1 MSRSKKLYKLQ
12 KIDSELDQNM
22 ARLLEIEKALSDN
35 ALVRE
40 AEEASQDAERIF
52 DETRKSLTNSE
63 GEVRAQRIKI
73 EQSESS
79 LYSGK
84 VINPKE
90 LQDLQNEIAALKRF
104 LVVLEDRQLEN
115 MLTVDNAKE
124 IHQDKLEILSQV
136 HEKEEIKN
144 VGLIDE
150 KSKIEEKSQHQK
162 TKRDKQ
168 WQLIAK
174 NDQDIYSSVRK
185 KRAGI
190 AVTMVSNQAC
200 SACGTTLTEVIFR
213 ATRSPSQLIFCD
225 TCDRILY
232 SE

>member
-1 MSRSKKLYKLQ
+1 MSRSKNIYILQ
-12 KIDSELDQNM
+12 KIDSELDQYLS
-22 ARLLEIEKALSDN
+22 RLQKIANELTDN
-35 ALVRE
+35 VLVRK
-40 AEEASQDAERIF
+40 AEETAQHAEEF
-52 DETRKSLTNSE
+52 FVEVKKSLKFSE
-63 GEVRAQRIKI
+63 GDVRAQRIKI
-73 EQSESS
+73 EQSESI

-115 MLTVDNAKE
+115 MLAVDNAKE
-124 IHQDKLEILSQV
+124 IHQDKKEKLSIARAQD
-136 HEKEEIKN
+136 KMKN
-144 VGLIDE
+144 AGLVDE
-150 KSKIEEKSQHQK
+150 KSIIEEKSRQLQ
-162 TKRDKQ
+162 TQREKQ
-168 WQLIAK
+168 WPLITED
-174 NDQDIYSSVRK
+174 DQRTYNIVRN

-190 AVTMVSNQAC
+190 AITKVSNQTC

-213 ATRSPSQLIFCD
+213 ATRSPSQLVFCD